1 MPSTLSTGYI
11 HLSYPSHPPPEY
23 YNSLSLFRPSA
34 FPLAVIGIAD
44 CSYQPPPTKGA
55 TSSQA
60 QGPPSLATILAE
72 FNARLSEIFPAR
84 AAFPLATRCFA
95 FEDSLPGQGDGTQAD
110 GGQVN
115 INVGDT
121 LPGLVVIPSEIGHSK
136 RFYLGTLLAELCGA
150 VLGEFASLV
159 GAPLS

>member
-1 MPSTLSTGYI
+1 
-11 HLSYPSHPPPEY
+11 
-23 YNSLSLFRPSA
+23 LSLFRPSA

-44 CSYQPPPTKGA
+44 CSYQPAPQKGEA
-55 TSSQA
+55 SSNA
-60 QGPPSLATILAE
+60 SQGPLSLSGILAA
-72 FNARLSEIFPAR
+72 FNACLSELFSAR

-95 FEDSLPGQGDGTQAD
+95 FEDYPQNGQSVNQGGSSAEG

-136 RFYLGTLLAELCGA
+136 RFYIGTLLAELCGA
-150 VLGEFASLV
+150 VLGEFGSLV
-159 GAPLS
+159 GARSGSNGT